1 MKFSTFRAMIRPC
14 LRSAAVVP
22 VCAALVIG
30 GCSSL
35 NIFGNEADETYIEG
49 SVEQLYNR
57 GMDLLE
63 KREYAEASKYFNEV
77 DRQHPY
83 SVWAPRSQ
91 LMVAYANYLAKD
103 FETARLTLDRFL
115 RLNPAHRDVPYA
127 HYLKAL
133 CFFQDV
139 RDTKRDPG
147 PTRAAYEEFTLVAER
162 FPSSK
167 YAGDARRTAAVL
179 RDHFVGHEMEVGRFY
194 QGKNQHLA
202 AINRFKTVVQQYQ
215 GSRYIPEALHRMTES
230 YVALGL
236 RDEAR
241 RTTAVLDRH
250 FPNSA
255 WRGHSQALLKGER
268 ASPVRATTPTAAPS
282 GGTEKKEVAKA
293 PPKTAEKSSGKSW
306 FGRLFDRIF

>member
-1 MKFSTFRAMIRPC
+1 MIARTFGAVIRPC
-14 LRSAAVVP
+14 LRTAAVVP
-22 VCAALVIG
+22 VCAALVVG

-35 NIFGNEADETYIEG
+35 NLFGEDADETYIEG
-49 SVEQLYNR
+49 SVEQLYNQ
-57 GMDLLE
+57 GMDLME
-63 KREYAEASKYFNEV
+63 KREFAEATKFFNEV

-91 LMVAYANYLAKD
+91 LMVAYANYQAKD
-103 FETARLTLDRFL
+103 FETARLTIDRFL

-167 YAGDARRTAAVL
+167 YADDSRRKANVL
-179 RDHFVGHEMEVGRFY
+179 RDHLVGHEMEVGLFY

-202 AINRFKTVVQQYQ
+202 AINRFKTVMQEYQ
-215 GSRYIPEALHRMTES
+215 GSRYVPEALHRMTES

-236 RDEAR
+236 RNEAQ
-241 RTTAVLDRH
+241 RTTAVLGRH
-250 FPNSA
+250 FAKSE
-255 WRGHSQALLKGER
+255 WYGHSQALLKGER
-268 ASPVRATTPTAAPS
+268 TSPVRATTSTAAPS
-282 GGTEKKEVAKA
+282 GGAEKKEAAKA
-293 PPKTAEKSSGKSW
+293 PPKTAEKSSKRSW

>member
-1 MKFSTFRAMIRPC
+1 MIARTFRAMIRPC
-14 LRSAAVVP
+14 LRTAAVVP
-22 VCAALVIG
+22 VWAALVVG

-35 NIFGNEADETYIEG
+35 NLFGEDADETYIEG

-57 GMDLLE
+57 GMDLME
-63 KREYAEASKYFNEV
+63 KREFAEATKFFNEV

-91 LMVAYANYLAKD
+91 LMVAYANYQAKD
-103 FETARLTLDRFL
+103 FETARLTIDRFL

-167 YAGDARRTAAVL
+167 YADDSRRKANVL
-179 RDHFVGHEMEVGRFY
+179 RDHLVGHEVEVGLFY

-202 AINRFKTVVQQYQ
+202 GDQPVQDGGAAISGIPLYS
-215 GSRYIPEALHRMTES
+215 GSAASNDRE
-230 YVALGL
+230 L
-236 RDEAR
+236 RRPGPAQR
-241 RTTAVLDRH
+241 
-250 FPNSA
+250 
-255 WRGHSQALLKGER
+255 
-268 ASPVRATTPTAAPS
+268 
-282 GGTEKKEVAKA
+282 GGTDHGGSGPAFCEKRMVR
-293 PPKTAEKSSGKSW
+293 P
-306 FGRLFDRIF
+306 